1 MATVGLPI
9 YVLRAYSSVF
19 IFERDHRHLYDFELV
34 GEEEV
39 LGRRAVKVRLEAIPP
54 HVEGVND
61 WIGAAWVDRQTY
73 ELLRFEGLKVDD
85 HRQKR
90 IFSLGIEQSKVPRPY
105 DSRSFDGIE
114 VEFGEQKNG
123 MRFPSKVVIRRTV
136 FATART
142 AKYLRSPGYRALEVE
157 QSYDDYRFFG
167 VTTEETVGS
176 IATD

>member
-1 MATVGLPI
+1 MAAVGLRI
-9 YVLRAYSSVF
+9 YVQRAYSSVF
-19 IFERDHRHLYDFELV
+19 LFERDHRHLYDFELV

-73 ELLRFEGLKVDD
+73 ELLRFEGLKVED

-90 IFSLGIEQSKVPRPY
+90 IFSLGIEQSLVRRPY

-123 MRFPSKVVIRRTV
+123 MRFPSKVVIRRTE

-157 QSYDDYRFFG
+157 QSYDDYRLYG
-167 VTTEETVGS
+167 VTAEETVGS
-176 IATD
+176 VPID